1 MCPEQVISYIY
12 AVDCMVQPSALS
24 THVHYFAYLK
34 ICISAI
40 PATQKCQSSQKF
52 SLREFNFFK
61 KLGCLPTCY
70 TAKVNF
76 ELQVFLPPFPEC
88 WAHPIHETLGVNS
101 GLLYMLSMC
110 STNRATSLPK
120 TIILVFICSLLSG
133 IALFNISLLIIILY
147 NSFLLKH
154 SQHRREPDA
163 LSR

>member
-1 MCPEQVISYIY
+1 MYGIAKYTV
-12 AVDCMVQPSALS
+12 
-24 THVHYFAYLK
+24 THAHYFAYLRYASVLLLPHRNVRVHRNFHLENF
-34 ICISAI
+34 I
-40 PATQKCQSSQKF
+40 
-52 SLREFNFFK
+52 LFFK
-61 KLGCLPTCY
+61 KLGCLPTCNA
-70 TAKVNF
+70 AKMNF

-110 STNRATSLPK
+110 STNRATFLPK

-133 IALFNISLLIIILY
+133 IAPFNISLLIIILY
-147 NSFLLKH
+147 NSFPLKH